1 MNTVEEN
8 YNILVNTPSDINEHL
23 PVLKKYAEQCE
34 HITEMGVRFVVSTFA
49 FILAKPKKLISI
61 DLFHPSQYGDTYR
74 LDLIST
80 YAKDNNIDFVFK
92 LENTTNCI
100 IEPTD
105 MLFIDTLH
113 VYGQLKK
120 ELELHA
126 PNVNKYIIFH
136 DTTTFANIDEGYYYN
151 TSELDKLNKSYIG
164 LWPAI
169 EEFLNSNTE
178 WKIVERLTNNNGLTI
193 LQKSCISN

>member
-1 MNTVEEN
+1 M
-8 YNILVNTPSDINEHL
+8 
-23 PVLKKYAEQCE
+23 
-34 HITEMGVRFVVSTFA
+34 
-49 FILAKPKKLISI
+49 ISI
-61 DLFHPSQYGDTYR
+61 DLFHPAQYGDNYR

-92 LENTTNCI
+92 LQNTINCI

-136 DTTTFANIDEGYYYN
+136 DTTTFADVDEVYYY
-151 TSELDKLNKSYIG
+151 TSSELDILDKSYIG

-178 WKIVERLTNNNGLTI
+178 WEIAERLTNNNGLTI
-193 LQKSCISN
+193 LQKKCILN